1 MGRNNGMKFYKT
13 NLTTGRRGPTL
24 ADFSHN
30 SKEFYAPKYKGQTD
44 RKRKSKN
51 EAVC

>member
-1 MGRNNGMKFYKT
+1 MGRKNGMKFCKT

-24 ADFSHN
+24 ADLSHN
-30 SKEFYAPKYKGQTD
+30 SKEFYAPKQKGQTE
-44 RKRKSKN
+44 RKIKSKN